1 MSCGGPSHSQPALF
15 RPTFPRKCVCMGNVC
30 AYIHEDGWVIEFSGR
45 RGFIIHGLIGF
56 VAI

>member
-1 MSCGGPSHSQPALF
+1 MSRGRPSHSQSALF
-15 RPTFPRKCVCMGNVC
+15 RPTFPRKCVCMGNAC
-30 AYIHEDGWVIEFSGR
+30 AHIHEDGLVLEFSGR